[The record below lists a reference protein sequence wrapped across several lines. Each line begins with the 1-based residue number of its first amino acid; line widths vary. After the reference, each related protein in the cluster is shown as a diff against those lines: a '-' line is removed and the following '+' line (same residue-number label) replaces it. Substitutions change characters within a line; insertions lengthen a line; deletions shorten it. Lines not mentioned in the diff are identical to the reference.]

1 MNEPPTSP
9 VRAAIYLRISLDREM
24 DGLAIGRQR
33 EDCESRARFRGW
45 GIVETYI
52 DQSLSAS
59 DKTKKRPAYLRMIA
73 EGNYDAVALLT
84 AEANSGEYQEPSP
97 ALSMANL
104 EAAIKARIAYIKAL
118 PDALFDAMVQR

>member
-24 DGLAIGRQR
+24 DGLAIDRQR

-52 DQSLSAS
+52 DQSISAS

-84 AEANSGEYQEPSP
+84 AEAP